1 MKIEVVKNINDATG
15 FYSLGEAYDA
25 NRDLAN
31 NGIKNTVASSH
42 PSRPGFGVIV
52 KLEIGASIQT
62 AGFIRLIEG
71 V

>member
-1 MKIEVVKNINDATG
+1 MKIEIVKNINDATG
-15 FYSLGEAYDA
+15 FYSLGDAYNT

-42 PSRPGFGVIV
+42 PDRPGFAVIV

-62 AGFIRLIEG
+62 TGFVRLTEG